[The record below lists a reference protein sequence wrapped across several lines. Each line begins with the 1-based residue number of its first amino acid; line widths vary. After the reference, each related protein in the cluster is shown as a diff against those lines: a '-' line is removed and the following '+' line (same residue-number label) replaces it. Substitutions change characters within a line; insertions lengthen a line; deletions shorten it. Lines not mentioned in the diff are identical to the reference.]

1 MAFKPES
8 ALDFDPHLRL
18 LVLGPAKIGKTSSA
32 ICTSPG
38 PVGVI
43 LCEDDSALR
52 SARRMGGKFSWA
64 VLRYE
69 TPNGQPAK
77 VFQPMLDLLLEAKR
91 DAKEGRLK
99 TLIIDPISTFAR
111 KLLEEAFSNNKTQA
125 GADNGMVAYNEYNR
139 RFDHVTD
146 FALSIPANLIVI
158 SHHSVQSGEM
168 KGQMKKSGEGV
179 VPLIPGASRNAL
191 AAKFVDVVWFDLD
204 MEDREKRVIVTG
216 PRGAW
221 GPGCRSLHGTHVLPA
236 DFTELI
242 DTFARDG
249 AQAKKQNSTPMS
261 SQQGKSK
268 FNANAKSSR
277 Q

>member
-8 ALDFDPHLRL
+8 ALDFCPYLRL
-18 LVLGPAKIGKTSSA
+18 LMLGVAKIGKTSSA

-43 LCEDDSALR
+43 LCEDETALR
-52 SARRMGGKFSWA
+52 EAKRRGAKFNYAS
-64 VLRYE
+64 LQYDG
-69 TPNGQPAK
+69 PNGKPAK

-91 DAKEGRLK
+91 NAKEGRLK

-111 KLLEEAFSNNKTQA
+111 KLLEEAFANNQTQ
-125 GADNGMVAYNEYNR
+125 GGKDDGRTAYQEYNR
-139 RFDHVTD
+139 RFDHITD
-146 FALSIPANLIVI
+146 FAMSIPAHLIVV
-158 SHHSVQSGEM
+158 SHYAQVSSEM
-168 KGQMKKSGEGV
+168 DGQMKKSGEGV

-204 MEDREKRVIVTG
+204 KEDREKRVIVTG

-221 GPGCRSLHGTHVLPA
+221 GPGCRSIHGTHVLPA
-236 DFTELI
+236 DFTQLI
-242 DTFARDG
+242 DTFAQDG
-249 AQAKKQNSTPMS
+249 KKS
-261 SQQGKSK
+261 SLINRKQEKSS
-268 FNANAKSSR
+268 NATVNRQSSR